1 MSADARTGSAARPR
15 LRDSIIVVQLA
26 DGRLQFRA
34 TYERVVSTFSV
45 EPWVADLVPLLD
57 GTRTPVQLA
66 QTLSLRDRGALED
79 VLEVLESERF
89 LASEASSTDRAT
101 RHSRQLQLFDEMISA
116 DELSAVARGHDAS
129 TIQSRLTG
137 ACVVVV
143 GVGGAGSWV
152 VQSLAAAGVGRLV
165 LIDPDVVE
173 LSNLNRQVLFDSG
186 DIGRVKVDAAA
197 ERVAEIDADITV
209 DVWRTR
215 VDTAEQLATLLS
227 GTDLVV
233 SCADQPSVPVVADV
247 VATAS
252 TAVAVPHI
260 VGGAYGA
267 LLGVPGVTVLPGR
280 TTCWSCIRAATA
292 DDHGRAA
299 RTLKGSSPGGSA
311 APLAGVVGNMT
322 AWEALR
328 ILLGAP
334 PALAGGVREVDLASF
349 DSVWRPIPPRLECGC
364 VPSSE
369 TTGST

>member
-1 MSADARTGSAARPR
+1 MNGDARPRTAPRPR
-15 LRDSIIVVQLA
+15 LRDSVIVVQLT

-45 EPWVADLVPLLD
+45 EPWVVDLVPLLD
-57 GTRTPVQLA
+57 GTRTREELA
-66 QTLSLRDRGALED
+66 HTLSVSDEGALDD
-79 VLEVLESERF
+79 VLTVLESERF
-89 LASEASSTDRAT
+89 LAPETSPTDRAA

-116 DELSAVARGHDAS
+116 DELTAVAPGHDAS
-129 TIQSRLTG
+129 TIQSRLTC
-137 ACVVVV
+137 ARVVVV

-152 VQSLAAAGVGRLV
+152 VQSLAAAGVGNLV
-165 LIDPDVVE
+165 LIDPDIVE
-173 LSNLNRQVLFDSG
+173 PSNLNRQVLFDSG

-197 ERVAEIDADITV
+197 ERVAEIDARITV
-209 DVWRTR
+209 DVRRMR
-215 VDTAEQLATLLS
+215 VDTSEQLAAQLS
-227 GTDLVV
+227 EADLVV

-247 VATAS
+247 VATAC
-252 TAVAVPHI
+252 TAAGVPHI

-267 LLGVPGVTVLPGR
+267 QLGAPGVTVLPGR

-299 RTLKGSSPGGSA
+299 RTVKGSSPGGSV

-334 PALAGGVREVDLASF
+334 PALTGGVREVDLATF
-349 DSVWRPIPPRLECGC
+349 DSVWRPIPPRDDCGC
-364 VPSSE
+364 VAPVE
-369 TTGST
+369 PT